1 MISQYHQSQYN
12 TYKDKRQHQQDNN
25 RFPVAAEQKQQGDE
39 HKEECQR
46 QISCQCG
53 IAFCL
58 AFLLSEVFHGVT
70 FGHFNLLLHL
80 LPYTVEGGNGIHT
93 AAWVACAIITICRL

>member
-25 RFPVAAEQKQQGDE
+25 RLPVAAEQKQQGDE

-46 QISCQCG
+46 QVSCQCG

-70 FGHFNLLLHL
+70 LRAHQSLLALASI
-80 LPYTVEGGNGIHT
+80 YG
-93 AAWVACAIITICRL
+93 